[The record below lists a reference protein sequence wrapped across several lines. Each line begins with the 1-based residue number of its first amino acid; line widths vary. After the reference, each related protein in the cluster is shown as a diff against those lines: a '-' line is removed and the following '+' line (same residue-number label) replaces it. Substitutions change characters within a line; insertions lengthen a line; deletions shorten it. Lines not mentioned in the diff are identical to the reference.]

1 MRRRH
6 QKKLQLEPLESRVM
20 LSAVDQPSTSLSAD
34 VILNT
39 AVHSSGVDID
49 LHLASSDRMLIVQG
63 PGNGDI
69 TIDLSALPENIR
81 SLQISSFD
89 SVTLVGEHTVDNL
102 VLRDIHQVDAG
113 HVSFGTDGSFQS
125 GLYVAGVDRVRIDEL
140 PATVLLQGQEKS
152 LGGKTLL
159 EIGRYVDG
167 AWIYSYLDNLGIAS
181 GSSSGTLNLWPVNG
195 RQNIL
200 LNFQPEK
207 LGNPPGFPVEQL
219 SVVKTNDFSRYFFA
233 SSTEQAS
240 LEQSHLVARQA
251 AITNP
256 LSLAALLNN
265 PVIQAAFG
273 GVVDADAILA
283 NVRNRVAD
291 ADSARALTPS
301 DLLAVASGT
310 LVDYSSSARAADSSA
325 PAAGLGATVSEQPD
339 SPTAHTL
346 TGAGTVAETSTD
358 WGMPSVA
365 KPASHTDDAL
375 AASIVAALTRLADPL
390 ARTMSDLQGTLTTYA
405 DLAASHVS
413 DQVRTDRQPALLV
426 NARTARQTEDK
437 EILVISV

>member
-1 MRRRH
+1 
-6 QKKLQLEPLESRVM
+6 
-20 LSAVDQPSTSLSAD
+20 
-34 VILNT
+34 
-39 AVHSSGVDID
+39 
-49 LHLASSDRMLIVQG
+49 
-63 PGNGDI
+63 
-69 TIDLSALPENIR
+69 
-81 SLQISSFD
+81 
-89 SVTLVGEHTVDNL
+89 
-102 VLRDIHQVDAG
+102 
-113 HVSFGTDGSFQS
+113 
-125 GLYVAGVDRVRIDEL
+125 
-140 PATVLLQGQEKS
+140 
-152 LGGKTLL
+152 
-159 EIGRYVDG
+159 
-167 AWIYSYLDNLGIAS
+167 
-181 GSSSGTLNLWPVNG
+181 
-195 RQNIL
+195 
-200 LNFQPEK
+200 
-207 LGNPPGFPVEQL
+207 VEQL

-283 NVRNRVAD
+283 NVRNRIAD

-310 LVDYSSSARAADSSA
+310 LVDYSSSARTADSSA
-325 PAAGLGATVSEQPD
+325 PAAGLGAVSEQPD

-346 TGAGTVAETSTD
+346 TGAGTVSETSTE

-405 DLAASHVS
+405 DLAAGHVS